1 MPQSGSLSGDI
12 EVYPGK
18 GRDAA
23 NVGCLQ
29 HARSFPSVRG
39 LLASLDPLLRPW
51 LPRQRWFAGKGRP
64 VTGFTLVA
72 ATELLPPGPP
82 GRPKPDSPGL
92 LHLLVRAQQPAG
104 PGPGAATDPGDTYQL
119 LIGVRRTLPP
129 RLAPA
134 LIGRPADGPLA
145 GQAVYEALHDARL
158 TEVLLERLRLPGR
171 LGALRFARA
180 EQGDIP
186 AGLPARVLGA
196 EQSNSSLVYGERLI
210 LKLFRRVVPGVNPDL
225 ELPRALAAGRSTRVP
240 APLAWLE
247 ADGARSRWS
256 SASSSR
262 SCAAATTAG
271 SWRSARSPGVR
282 TSPARPARWAGPPP
296 RCTRHWPTPCPP

>member
-1 MPQSGSLSGDI
+1 MSDASSTLVPSPASG
-12 EVYPGK
+12 
-18 GRDAA
+18 
-23 NVGCLQ
+23 
-29 HARSFPSVRG
+29 G
-39 LLASLDPLLRPW
+39 LLASLDPLLRPGCPDSGGSPQGPPGHG
-51 LPRQRWFAGKGRP
+51 LHPGRRHR
-64 VTGFTLVA
+64 TA
-72 ATELLPPGPP
+72 ATGPAGTSETGQPRPAPPPGP
-82 GRPKPDSPGL
+82 RP
-92 LHLLVRAQQPAG
+92 AAAG
-104 PGPGAATDPGDTYQL
+104 PGPGAVTGPGDTYQL

-134 LIGRPADGPLA
+134 LIGRPSDGPLA

-186 AGLPARVLGA
+186 AGQPARVLGA

-225 ELPRALAAGRSTRVP
+225 ELPRALAAA
-240 APLAWLE
+240 APPGCRRPSPGWRPT
-247 ADGARSRWS
+247 GARSRWS
-256 SASSSR
+256 SASSNR